1 MQTNQ
6 TADLAPARLLIVD
19 DEVELMTGLCD
30 VLPGFGFETKGA
42 TSGAAALE
50 ALKAERFD
58 LLLTDMMMPGM
69 DGIELIRVAKALDP
83 NLICLLMTG
92 QGSIQTAVEALKGGA
107 FDYVLKPFQM
117 SLLLPT
123 LERALKAHRLRSDN
137 LQMRE
142 TLAVY
147 ELSMGVAQSYNPED
161 ILAKVLEAAVDITGA
176 DEASIM
182 QPTPAGTEL
191 RVTTVRGGDREALV
205 GETAPLE
212 QGVAGWVARNQER
225 VVLESEVNDA
235 RFDPVKP
242 RADIL
247 SALSLPLIAGG
258 RSVGVLN
265 LNRKRAEAELQQTN
279 ELLRNA
285 FAQLENSQQQL
296 VRQERLRA
304 LGEMASEVAHDFNN
318 ALSPVLGYSELLLLD
333 PTALDDREKMKR
345 HLEIINTAARDAA
358 NVVRRLREFYRTQDD
373 DEEFLP
379 VDLNALV
386 EQAVD
391 LAQPRGKDE
400 AQSRG
405 LDVSVKT
412 ELAAVHPIF
421 GHEPELREV
430 LPNLLF
436 NAVDA
441 LRPEADGSAQGAVT
455 LRTRAEGDPVA
466 LEVSDT
472 GAGMAPGV
480 RERCLDPFFATKGE
494 RGTGQGLS
502 MVHGIVGRHRG
513 TIDIESEPGSG
524 TTFILRFPVGAPAEA
539 ATVSLLDTAPARPL
553 RVLAVDDEPTLQNL
567 VKEFLLTDG
576 HEVETAVSG
585 LDALEKFRAGTFDLV
600 VTDRA
605 MAEMG
610 GNELA
615 ATPKEL
621 DPAQPL
627 LMLTGFGELMNAQ
640 EGKPAAVD
648 LVIGKPPKLAVFR
661 AAVAKLT
668 A

>member
-92 QGSIQTAVEALKGGA
+92 QGSIQTAVGALKGGA

-265 LNRKRAEAELQQTN
+265 LNRTRAGGSFAAGLEKTLTPLANTAGGALESAAAYAQLLSSKRDWEESFDAISDAITIHDADFNVLRANKAAQAVLGMPLEELTAGKCYTREGWEHTEVEVRGTSPAGVQQT
-279 ELLRNA
+279 
-285 FAQLENSQQQL
+285 
-296 VRQERLRA
+296 
-304 LGEMASEVAHDFNN
+304 
-318 ALSPVLGYSELLLLD
+318 
-333 PTALDDREKMKR
+333 
-345 HLEIINTAARDAA
+345 
-358 NVVRRLREFYRTQDD
+358 
-373 DEEFLP
+373 
-379 VDLNALV
+379 
-386 EQAVD
+386 
-391 LAQPRGKDE
+391 
-400 AQSRG
+400 
-405 LDVSVKT
+405 
-412 ELAAVHPIF
+412 
-421 GHEPELREV
+421 
-430 LPNLLF
+430 
-436 NAVDA
+436 
-441 LRPEADGSAQGAVT
+441 
-455 LRTRAEGDPVA
+455 
-466 LEVSDT
+466 
-472 GAGMAPGV
+472 
-480 RERCLDPFFATKGE
+480 
-494 RGTGQGLS
+494 
-502 MVHGIVGRHRG
+502 
-513 TIDIESEPGSG
+513 
-524 TTFILRFPVGAPAEA
+524 
-539 ATVSLLDTAPARPL
+539 
-553 RVLAVDDEPTLQNL
+553 
-567 VKEFLLTDG
+567 
-576 HEVETAVSG
+576 
-585 LDALEKFRAGTFDLV
+585 
-600 VTDRA
+600 
-605 MAEMG
+605 
-610 GNELA
+610 
-615 ATPKEL
+615 
-621 DPAQPL
+621 
-627 LMLTGFGELMNAQ
+627 
-640 EGKPAAVD
+640 
-648 LVIGKPPKLAVFR
+648 
-661 AAVAKLT
+661 
-668 A
+668 